1 VSELVANILARVRA
15 TGLLREDAHYLALVS
30 GGRDSVCLLD
40 VLAQICGRDAVT
52 ALHVNYGLRGED
64 SDADERHVAMLCAR
78 AEVELLVH
86 HASPPPQ
93 SGNLQAWARD
103 VRYGEASVLAL
114 ARGAHVT
121 SGHTASDQAETVL
134 YRLASSPGRRALLA
148 MAPRDGLLLRPLLS
162 LTREETAAYCRAR
175 GLGWRED
182 ASNADQRFARGR
194 VRHGLLEEL
203 RRVHPA
209 AESNLIR
216 TVELLREEA
225 AVLDRVV
232 AAALAGRSRIALA
245 ELAELEPALARLVV
259 VRLAE
264 DAGDAL
270 VPAVGARVAELLA
283 LAPHGGSGQLDV
295 GGGVRAIVEYGV
307 LRFEPAPRAGD
318 DASGGQPDVLLAV
331 PGRVRFGG
339 WTLESELRVLT
350 AEQALGCRL
359 EDGSVGVL
367 DADRLDLAALRV
379 RAWRPGDRMRPV
391 GLDGSKTLSD
401 LFTDRRLP
409 RAERSSMP
417 VIACGSEVVW
427 VPGVATASRARV
439 RSETRR
445 VALLTARRA
454 WPSIH
459 CGPVASGCPDG

>member
-1 VSELVANILARVRA
+1 MSELVASILGRVRA
-15 TGLLREDAHYLALVS
+15 TGLLRQGAPYLALVS

-52 ALHVNYGLRGED
+52 ALHVNYRLRGDD

-78 AEVELLVH
+78 AEIELLVH
-86 HASPPPQ
+86 RASPPPR

-103 VRYGEASVLAL
+103 VRYGEANALAL

-121 SGHTASDQAETVL
+121 TGHTASDQAETVL

-148 MAPRDGLLLRPLLS
+148 MAPRDGLLLRPLLG

-175 GLGWRED
+175 GLGWRDD
-182 ASNADQRFARGR
+182 ASNADDRFARGR

-209 AESNLIR
+209 AEANLIR

-232 AAALAGRSRIALA
+232 AAVLAGRSQITVA

-270 VPAVGARVAELLA
+270 VPAVGARVGELLA
-283 LAPHGGSGQLDV
+283 LAAHGGSGQLDV
-295 GGGVRAIVEYGV
+295 GGGVRAIVEYGA
-307 LRFEPAPRAGD
+307 LRFEPTARAGEG
-318 DASGGQPDVLLAV
+318 ASAGQRSVMLVV
-331 PGRVRFGG
+331 PGKARFGG

-350 AEQALGCRL
+350 GEQALGCRRH
-359 EDGSVGVL
+359 DGSVGVL

-391 GLDGSKTLSD
+391 GLDGSKTLAD

-409 RAERSSMP
+409 RAERSRMP
-417 VIACGSEVVW
+417 VIECGGEVVW

-454 WPSIH
+454 
-459 CGPVASGCPDG
+459 